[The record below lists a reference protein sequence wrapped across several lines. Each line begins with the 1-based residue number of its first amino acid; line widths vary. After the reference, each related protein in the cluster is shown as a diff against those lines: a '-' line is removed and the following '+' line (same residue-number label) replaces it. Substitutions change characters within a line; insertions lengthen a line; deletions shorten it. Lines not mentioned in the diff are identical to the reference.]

1 MIVFFRF
8 GMTDDQQT
16 DTHKERERQK
26 ERLIALSS
34 QYQR

>member
-16 DTHKERERQK
+16 DTHKERDKK